1 MLRGNLKTTLIGV
14 NEYRVDVQESK
25 LAMNIEEADWRRQ
38 AACKGA
44 NGDLFY
50 PKSVWSRESKDV
62 RQQREQMAKRVCA
75 RCSVQASCLDW
86 ALRNGEVV
94 GVWGGKTERE
104 RRALAKSSQKTA
116 TLGVG

>member
-1 MLRGNLKTTLIGV
+1 
-14 NEYRVDVQESK
+14 
-25 LAMNIEEADWRRQ
+25 MNVEEADWRRQ

-50 PKSVWSRESKDV
+50 PKSAWSRESKEN

-75 RCSVQASCLDW
+75 RCTVQACCLDW

-104 RRALAKSSQKTA
+104 RRAILKAARRTTAVGLASH
-116 TLGVG
+116 